1 MDRKP
6 MGMLYS
12 LPFIVLICCAAAY
25 YKAADIENTSGILW
39 AGMSVVVFCI
49 TWFVIGWGIPG
60 DLLGQVALLA
70 GITIYRVVRD
80 SKKSS

>member
-1 MDRKP
+1 
-6 MGMLYS
+6 MLYS
-12 LPFIVLICCAAAY
+12 LPFVVLLCCAAAY

-39 AGMSVVVFCI
+39 AGMSVAVFCI
-49 TWFVIGWGIPG
+49 TWFVFGWGIAG

>member
-1 MDRKP
+1 
-6 MGMLYS
+6 
-12 LPFIVLICCAAAY
+12 VA
-25 YKAADIENTSGILW
+25 
-39 AGMSVVVFCI
+39 VFCI
-49 TWFVIGWGIPG
+49 TWFVFGWGIAG